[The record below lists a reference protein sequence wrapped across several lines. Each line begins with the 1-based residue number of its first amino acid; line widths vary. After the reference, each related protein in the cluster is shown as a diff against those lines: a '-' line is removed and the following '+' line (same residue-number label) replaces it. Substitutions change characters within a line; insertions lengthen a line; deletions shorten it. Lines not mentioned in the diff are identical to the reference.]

1 MNARDDGGPAFARP
15 GYSWTDVRGDF
26 NLDNG
31 ETGMSLRDY
40 FAAKIIE
47 GWCAGEIDELHD
59 FNPHWEGYKGGIPEE
74 YANASRRAFLL
85 ADAMLAERVK

>member
-1 MNARDDGGPAFARP
+1 MGKDDGGPAFPSFAP
-15 GYSWTDVRGDF
+15 DETGWHEVP
-26 NLDNG
+26 NG
-31 ETGMSLRDY
+31 GMSLRDY